1 MASLKYEQQ
10 DLQDPIVEPAPPMSL
25 KDIIKRD
32 KDLRKS
38 NKPRK
43 SELIKEL
50 RGNILVIKINRL
62 PSRNALNRNAVYDL
76 IAAIEQ
82 ATHNKNVKMIVLTGA
97 GEFFCSG
104 TDLKQLQ
111 EYRDPEDYFF
121 GANYILRSLVKT
133 IIVCPKVIVC
143 LINGPCIGIG
153 FTLAALC
160 DICVCTKGAFF
171 QTPFSQLGLCA
182 EACSSYTFTQH
193 FGQSWASK
201 LLLFGEKLS
210 AEKAEQLGFVTRI
223 YDDLQDVESR
233 LWPKLMEYAQLP
245 WESVTVTKSLMRL
258 QHREQLLKALQAELK
273 ELGRLRRGPVYQKAV
288 ADFLQK
294 SKRN

>member
-1 MASLKYEQQ
+1 MAK
-10 DLQDPIVEPAPPMSL
+10 LQDPTSME
-25 KDIIKRD
+25 DIRRRD
-32 KDLRKS
+32 RDSRIS
-38 NKPRK
+38 NKTRK
-43 SELIKEL
+43 SEILKEL
-50 RGNILVIKINRL
+50 RGNILVLKINRL
-62 PSRNALNRNAVYDL
+62 ASRNALNRNAVYDL
-76 IAAIEQ
+76 IAAIGE
-82 ATHNKNVKMIVLTGA
+82 ATHNKDVKMILLTGC
-97 GEFFCSG
+97 GDYFCSG

-111 EYRDPEDYFF
+111 EYRDPEDYFY
-121 GANYILRSLVKT
+121 GANYILRSLIKT
-133 IIVCPKVIVC
+133 LIACPKIIVC

-182 EACSSYTFTQH
+182 EACSSYTFSQH

-223 YDDLQDVESR
+223 YEDLNDVEAR
-233 LWPKLMEYAQLP
+233 LWPKLQEYSQLP
-245 WESVTVTKSLMRL
+245 WESVKISKNLMRL
-258 QHREQLLKALQAELK
+258 NQREQLFKALEAELK
-273 ELGRLRRGPVYQKAV
+273 EIDRLRRGPVYQKAV

-294 SKRN
+294 SKSKL

>member
-1 MASLKYEQQ
+1 MTSSNATTLSLKE
-10 DLQDPIVEPAPPMSL
+10 IVEREKHLRTS
-25 KDIIKRD
+25 D
-32 KDLRKS
+32 KLRKS
-38 NKPRK
+38 
-43 SELIKEL
+43 EIIKEL
-50 RGNILVIKINRL
+50 RGNILILKINR
-62 PSRNALNRNAVYDL
+62 PASRNALNRNAVYDL
-76 IAAIEQ
+76 IAAIGE
-82 ATHNKNVKMIVLTGA
+82 ATHNQDVKMILLTGY
-97 GEFFCSG
+97 GQVFCAG

-111 EYRDPEDYFF
+111 DYPNPEDYFY

-133 IIVCPKVIVC
+133 IIVCPKIIVA

-160 DICVCTKGAFF
+160 DICVCTKEAYF

-182 EACSSYTFTQH
+182 EACSSYTFVQH

-223 YDDLQDVESR
+223 YVDLQDVENR
-233 LWPKLMEYAQLP
+233 LWPKLEEYSRLP
-245 WESVTVTKSLMRL
+245 WESVAISKNLMRL
-258 QHREQLLKALQAELK
+258 NHREQLLKALEAELK
-273 ELGRLRRGPVYQKAV
+273 EIGKLRRGPVYQKAI

-294 SKRN
+294 SKSQSKL